1 MAHEGLK
8 WPVEEL
14 ELDASHEEQ
23 MQSSSFTPYLSFSY
37 KNVTAPPVGEH
48 LQKLSLSDKS
58 MKMGSANASSDLSSE
73 VEVDAFRR
81 LFPLRFH
88 ERHLLESIR
97 PDARPLGKARDTTL
111 ALGAV
116 ASADGSA
123 LAKIGCTT
131 MLAAIKMEIMTPTT
145 ESPDEGCIAIDF
157 HMPPICSPIVRP
169 GRPAEAAPV
178 VSKHSGMINLKEL
191 SLVNGKAAW
200 MAYLDIYC
208 LDADGALFD
217 AALLSAVAAFS
228 HCKKTTNKEKHSVG
242 CRGSRGKVSAQLRVA
257 SMKGTISSTSGL
269 RISVEE
275 EALSLSSSS
284 PEAKARACGRNAR
297 KSPSSSCTS
306 SQIENRRQ
314 WKHRRRICSCSCSGM
329 INLKELSLVNGKAA
343 WMAYLDI
350 YCLDADGALFDAALL
365 SAVAAFSNLQIPV
378 VSLNDDGRIVVFSEE
393 NGGKLEKEPVNKEKR
408 KLKLSRIP
416 FSLTCILHKNY
427 ILADPTAE
435 EESIMET
442 LVTVVLDSSF
452 QLVSLYKPGG
462 PVLACTSAVQDCI
475 ALTRQRVK
483 ELQKILNEAISDME
497 LRYFVQGNN
506 PLNSSLS
513 PDLMN
518 LLNDPLWGLGI
529 SEASVMSFQSQP
541 FRSSQFIEKWWKK
554 CLLTLQTHIFWY

>member
-1 MAHEGLK
+1 
-8 WPVEEL
+8 
-14 ELDASHEEQ
+14 
-23 MQSSSFTPYLSFSY
+23 
-37 KNVTAPPVGEH
+37 
-48 LQKLSLSDKS
+48 

-178 VSKHSGMINLKEL
+178 VSKQL
-191 SLVNGKAAW
+191 S
-200 MAYLDIYC
+200 D
-208 LDADGALFD
+208 
-217 AALLSAVAAFS
+217 
-228 HCKKTTNKEKHSVG
+228 
-242 CRGSRGKVSAQLRVA
+242 
-257 SMKGTISSTSGL
+257 TISS
-269 RISVEE
+269 
-275 EALSLSSSS
+275 
-284 PEAKARACGRNAR
+284 
-297 KSPSSSCTS
+297 
-306 SQIENRRQ
+306 
-314 WKHRRRICSCSCSGM
+314 SGM

-497 LRYFVQGNN
+497 V
-506 PLNSSLS
+506 
-513 PDLMN
+513 D
-518 LLNDPLWGLGI
+518 
-529 SEASVMSFQSQP
+529 
-541 FRSSQFIEKWWKK
+541 
-554 CLLTLQTHIFWY
+554 

>member
-1 MAHEGLK
+1 
-8 WPVEEL
+8 
-14 ELDASHEEQ
+14 
-23 MQSSSFTPYLSFSY
+23 
-37 KNVTAPPVGEH
+37 
-48 LQKLSLSDKS
+48 

-178 VSKHSGMINLKEL
+178 VSKQLSDTISSSGMINLKEL

-228 HCKKTTNKEKHSVG
+228 H
-242 CRGSRGKVSAQLRVA
+242 
-257 SMKGTISSTSGL
+257 
-269 RISVEE
+269 
-275 EALSLSSSS
+275 
-284 PEAKARACGRNAR
+284 
-297 KSPSSSCTS
+297 
-306 SQIENRRQ
+306 
-314 WKHRRRICSCSCSGM
+314 
-329 INLKELSLVNGKAA
+329 
-343 WMAYLDI
+343 
-350 YCLDADGALFDAALL
+350 
-365 SAVAAFSNLQIPV
+365 LQIPV
-378 VSLNDDGRIVVFSEE
+378 VSLNDDGGIVVFSEE

-462 PVLACTSAVQDCI
+462 PVLAYTSAVQDCI

-497 LRYFVQGNN
+497 V
-506 PLNSSLS
+506 
-513 PDLMN
+513 D
-518 LLNDPLWGLGI
+518 
-529 SEASVMSFQSQP
+529 
-541 FRSSQFIEKWWKK
+541 
-554 CLLTLQTHIFWY
+554 